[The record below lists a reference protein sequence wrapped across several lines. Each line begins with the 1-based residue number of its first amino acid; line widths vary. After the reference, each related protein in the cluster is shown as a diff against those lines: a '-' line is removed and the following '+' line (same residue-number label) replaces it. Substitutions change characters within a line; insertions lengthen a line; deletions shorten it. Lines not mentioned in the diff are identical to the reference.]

1 MRPKIFLTRQLPT
14 ETMEFLGRESEL
26 TFNPDDRV
34 LSKDE
39 IITGVAGVDGLL
51 CLLTDVID
59 DDVLAANPGLKVVA
73 NYAVGFNNIDVAAA
87 TARKIPVTNTP
98 GVLTDSTADLTFA
111 LILATAR
118 RIVEGDRL
126 MRTKSWTGWAPLQ
139 LLGGDVTGRTL
150 GLIGM
155 GRIGQAVARR
165 AIGFDMNVLY
175 WNRTRLPEID
185 EAKHG
190 LTYAEID
197 AVLSQSDF
205 VSMHV
210 AMTDETHHLI
220 GRDRLALMKSSAT
233 IINTARGPIIDEAA
247 LVDALSSGTIASA
260 GLDVYEHEPRLHPGL
275 SELDNVVILP
285 HLGSATIGTRTQMG
299 MMAANNCLMA
309 CRGEVPPNLVNPKA
323 LEYRASTG
331 SPDTP

>member
-1 MRPKIFLTRQLPT
+1 MRPKIFLTRQLPP
-14 ETMEFLGRESEL
+14 ETMEILRLESDL

-39 IITGVAGVDGLL
+39 LIAGVKGVDGLL
-51 CLLTDVID
+51 CLLTDSID
-59 DDVLAANPGLKVVA
+59 DDVLAANPDLKVVA

-87 TARKIPVTNTP
+87 TTRKIPVTNTP

-165 AIGFDMNVLY
+165 AIGFDMKVMY
-175 WNRTRLPEID
+175 WNRTRLSAVD

-197 AVLSQSDF
+197 DVVRQSDF
-205 VSMHV
+205 VSLHV

-220 GRDRLALMKSSAT
+220 GRDRLARMKSTAT

-247 LVDALSSGTIASA
+247 LVEALSNGTIGSA
-260 GLDVYEHEPRLHPGL
+260 GLDVYEHEPRLDPGL
-275 SELDNVVILP
+275 SDLDNVVILP
-285 HLGSATIGTRTQMG
+285 HLGSATIETRTRMG

-323 LEYRASTG
+323 LNY
-331 SPDTP
+331 

>member
-1 MRPKIFLTRQLPT
+1 MRPKIFLTRQLPP
-14 ETMEFLGRESEL
+14 ETMELLHRESEL
-26 TFNPDDRV
+26 TFNADDRV

-39 IITGVAGVDGLL
+39 ILAGIAGADGLL
-51 CLLTDVID
+51 CLLTDSID
-59 DDVLAANPGLKVVA
+59 DDVLAANPNLRVVA
-73 NYAVGFNNIDVAAA
+73 NYAVGFNNIDVTAA

-139 LLGGDVTGRTL
+139 LLGGDLTGRTL

-165 AIGFDMNVLY
+165 AIGFDMKVLY
-175 WNRTRLPEID
+175 WNRTRLSAID
-185 EAKHG
+185 EAKYG

-197 AVLSQSDF
+197 DVLSQSDF
-205 VSMHV
+205 VSLHV
-210 AMTDETHHLI
+210 AMTDDTHHLI
-220 GRDRLALMKSSAT
+220 SRDRLARMKSTAT
-233 IINTARGPIIDEAA
+233 IINTARGPIIDESA
-247 LVDALSSGTIASA
+247 LVDSLSNGTIASA
-260 GLDVYEHEPRLHPGL
+260 GLDVYEDEPRLQPGL
-275 SELDNVVILP
+275 DELDNVVILP
-285 HLGSATIGTRTQMG
+285 HLGSATIGTRTRMG

-309 CRGEVPPNLVNPKA
+309 CRGEVPPNLVNPEA
-323 LEYRASTG
+323 LE
-331 SPDTP
+331 